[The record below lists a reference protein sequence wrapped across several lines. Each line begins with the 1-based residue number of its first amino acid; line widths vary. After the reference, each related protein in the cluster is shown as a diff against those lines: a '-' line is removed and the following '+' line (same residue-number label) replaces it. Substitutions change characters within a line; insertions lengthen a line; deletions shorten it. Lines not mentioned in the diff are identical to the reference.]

1 MSSWDPPTKWEA
13 FHTENE
19 NKSLIIFLMHAVSF
33 TPILNQNLEQG
44 KLMVVVDSRK
54 YIVKVQKTF
63 VQYFVTEI
71 WQDT

>member
-19 NKSLIIFLMHAVSF
+19 NKSLIFLMHAVSF
-33 TPILNQNLEQG
+33 TPILNQNLEQE
-44 KLMVVVDSRK
+44 KLMVVVDSWK

-71 WQDT
+71 W